1 MPLCNHRI
9 FSNLPRFYGLP
20 VKPRALSRT
29 NTLYYTALQYTTLY
43 FNAEKDHQIYAT
55 RAARRP
61 RCPDTGSRPALHTGR
76 TGFRSE
82 ARGRL
87 CLAGARDGFVR
98 RTSPALLSAPVVGG
112 QHAAGRQGRYAPQ
125 LRQALAGCRP
135 VAPGSERG
143 RHPELRAGAGRRPLQ
158 GFAGG
163 HGHAPFGGSVVPG
176 CGQGRPLGKYGRHR
190 QPRPVGCRCPAGHNA
205 SGSERGSGQHG
216 RTAVD
221 DRHRETLGGKPGFR
235 DADGTCR
242 IGTLRPPGRRHG
254 G

>member
-1 MPLCNHRI
+1 MPTSCITR
-9 FSNLPRFYGLP
+9 
-20 VKPRALSRT
+20 
-29 NTLYYTALQYTTLY
+29 YYDIRHY
-43 FNAEKDHQIYAT
+43 FNAEKDHQIYAPC
-55 RAARRP
+55 AARCP
-61 RCPDTGSRPALHTGR
+61 RRPDTGSRPALHTGR

-163 HGHAPFGGSVVPG
+163 HGHAPFGGPVVPG
-176 CGQGRPLGKYGRHR
+176 MR
-190 QPRPVGCRCPAGHNA
+190 PRPTSSANTGGTPISSCRMPM
-205 SGSERGSGQHG
+205 SGW
-216 RTAVD
+216 T
-221 DRHRETLGGKPGFR
+221 
-235 DADGTCR
+235 
-242 IGTLRPPGRRHG
+242 
-254 G
+254 